1 MKLSPITRLTAY
13 AGAAVAA
20 CLLPAHGQISVSGG
34 IMTLSY
40 GPVSL
45 NSKFVVGPEIGA
57 VRLYQVPGAGDGQ
70 LYTGIRAIRVFTGA
84 GTDQLD
90 FEITQAANFEV
101 FADTGTSDAQI
112 QVKWIIPATT
122 ATLNPKL
129 TLNTGAGQ
137 KKIQVDLE
145 SYARNVDF
153 DWTYNAGAGPAEVKG
168 QIEFKEGSV
177 NSTADVALN
186 LSGAMDKVELIVDS
200 LADNLR
206 LDVIGRGT
214 DDINTKVLA
223 DDRGTNLDVLFD
235 VTGDAGGNKYA
246 FEMASAVPNV
256 WLDYL
261 VGGSPATD
269 EVKLAMVQLVPGT
282 IRSSLNGNLGL
293 FADKVEL
300 KYDGVPSTLRLTG
313 LLDAGGGNDEIKL
326 NSGFNTLSSLQLRG
340 GDGNDLINAEIKGSL
355 NSIGTAPLRLL
366 GGNNDDILMIKAEG
380 GSLGTP
386 SVVDGGPGF
395 DIGSGPGVVVNCEIV
410 N

>member
-1 MKLSPITRLTAY
+1 MKTRSLPRLAF
-13 AGAAVAA
+13 AASAVAA
-20 CLLPAHGQISVSGG
+20 CLLPAHGQVSVSGG
-34 IMTLSY
+34 VMTISTPP
-40 GPVSL
+40 GDV
-45 NSKFVVGPEIGA
+45 NSKVIVGPAPGVVA
-57 VRLYQVPGAGDGQ
+57 LFQVPGTGDGQ
-70 LYTGIRAIRVFTGA
+70 TFTGIRAVRFLTGA
-84 GTDQLD
+84 GYDQLD

-101 FADTGTSDAQI
+101 FVDTGAGDAQV
-112 QVKWIIPATT
+112 QAKWIIPATA

-129 TLNTGAGQ
+129 TINTGAGQ

-145 SYARNVDF
+145 SYAQRVDF

-168 QIEFKEGSV
+168 QVEFKEGSV
-177 NSTADVALN
+177 SNTADIALN
-186 LSGAMDKVELIVDS
+186 LSAAADKVELIVDS

-206 LDVIGRGT
+206 LDVIGRGAN
-214 DDINTKVLA
+214 DINTKVLA

-235 VTGDAGGNKYA
+235 VTGDAGGNMYA

-256 WLDYL
+256 WVDYL

-269 EVKLAMVQLVPGT
+269 EIKLAMVQLVPGN
-282 IRSSLNGNLGL
+282 IRSSVNGNLGL

-300 KYDGVPSTLRLTG
+300 LYDGVPSTLRLTG
-313 LLDAGGGNDEIKL
+313 LLDTSGGNDELKL
-326 NSGFNTLSSLQLRG
+326 ASGFNTSSSLQIRG
-340 GDGNDLINAEIKGSL
+340 GDGNDLVNAEIKGSL

-395 DIGSGPGVVVNCEIV
+395 DIGSGPGLVVNCEII

>member
-1 MKLSPITRLTAY
+1 MKTSPLTRLAF
-13 AGAAVAA
+13 AASAVAA
-20 CLLPAHGQISVSGG
+20 CLLPAHGQVSVSGG
-34 IMTLSY
+34 VMTVSV

-45 NSKFVVGPEIGA
+45 NSKFIVGPAIGA
-57 VRLYQVPGAGDGQ
+57 VQLFQVPGAGDGQ
-70 LYTGIRAIRVFTGA
+70 TFTGIRAIRVFSGA

-101 FADTGTSDAQI
+101 FADTGPSDAQV

-145 SYARNVDF
+145 SFAANVDF
-153 DWTYNAGAGPAEVKG
+153 DWTFNAGAGNAEVKG
-168 QIEFKEGSV
+168 QVEFKEGSR
-177 NSTADVALN
+177 NATADLALN
-186 LSGAMDKVELIVDS
+186 LSSAADKVELIVDS

-214 DDINTKVLA
+214 DSINTKVLA

-235 VTGDAGGNKYA
+235 VTGDAGGNMYA

-256 WLDYL
+256 WLDFL
-261 VGGSPATD
+261 VGGAPAPD
-269 EVKLAMVQLVPGT
+269 EIKLAMVQLVPGN

-293 FADKVEL
+293 VADKVEL
-300 KYDGVPSTLRLTG
+300 LYDGVPSALRLTG
-313 LLDAGGGNDEIKL
+313 TLDAGGGNDEIKL
-326 NSGFNTLSSLQLRG
+326 NSGFNTTSSLQIRG
-340 GDGNDLINAEIKGSL
+340 GDGNDLVNAEIKGSL

-380 GSLGTP
+380 GSLGSP

-395 DIGSGPGVVVNCEIV
+395 DIGSGPGLVINCEII